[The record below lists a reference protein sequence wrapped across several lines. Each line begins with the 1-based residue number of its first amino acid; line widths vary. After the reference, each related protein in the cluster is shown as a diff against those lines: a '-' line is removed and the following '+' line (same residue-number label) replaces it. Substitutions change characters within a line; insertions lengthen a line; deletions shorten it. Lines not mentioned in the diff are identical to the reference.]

1 MARRWAALSLACSL
15 LGATLAAAPPLTAP
29 AVLQRIKKDGAGPTL
44 DRLYASE
51 AAWSQ
56 VLRGVRTGSAGWVEV
71 ARALKAQGGPS
82 APELTAALSEALAV
96 APERVLGALGK
107 EFDADDVCSLNTL
120 EDTLGESYAA
130 AVSKV
135 KARRKAVGAVKA
147 TSLGSPRDEC
157 LGFLEELERE
167 VERNRT
173 EWFPKP

>member
-1 MARRWAALSLACSL
+1 MACRWAVLTLACVL
-15 LGATLAAAPPLTAP
+15 LGASLSAAPALTAQG
-29 AVLQRIKKDGAGPTL
+29 VLQRIQKDGASRTL

-51 AAWSQ
+51 GAWSQ

-82 APELTAALSEALAV
+82 APELTAALADALAV
-96 APERVLGALGK
+96 APERVLGALGR

-130 AVSKV
+130 ALGKV
-135 KARRKAVGAVKA
+135 QARRKAVGAVKREG
-147 TSLGSPRDEC
+147 LGVQRDEC